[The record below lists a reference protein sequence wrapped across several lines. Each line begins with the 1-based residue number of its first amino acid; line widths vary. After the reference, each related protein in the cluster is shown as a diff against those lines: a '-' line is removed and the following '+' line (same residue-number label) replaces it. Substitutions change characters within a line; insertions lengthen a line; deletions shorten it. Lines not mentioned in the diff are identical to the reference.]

1 MGERFVQNGG
11 GRVAKATIQRQ
22 SRFIPS
28 LEISTSLNCD
38 LNKKSRMKRDFQVRF
53 CENVR
58 VRFLCVTRLPA
69 SIADDT
75 THKQKQQ
82 FDR

>member
-28 LEISTSLNCD
+28 LEISTSLIAIYKQEEPCEGR
-38 LNKKSRMKRDFQVRF
+38 LSRTV
-53 CENVR
+53 
-58 VRFLCVTRLPA
+58 P
-69 SIADDT
+69 
-75 THKQKQQ
+75 
-82 FDR
+82 

>member
-28 LEISTSLNCD
+28 LEISTSL
-38 LNKKSRMKRDFQVRF
+38 
-53 CENVR
+53 
-58 VRFLCVTRLPA
+58 
-69 SIADDT
+69 IAI
-75 THKQKQQ
+75 
-82 FDR
+82 